1 MRTTEEWYE
10 IIVDYAGCYNLSHL
24 KALDIVFQGS
34 TEDEFTDEQFDELE
48 QMFISE

>member
-1 MRTTEEWYE
+1 MRTTEEWYGT
-10 IIVDYAGCYNLSHL
+10 IVDYAECNNLSHL
-24 KALDIVFQGS
+24 GALNIIFQQS